1 MLRLPQF
8 KMEYPT
14 TVEDAVALLAKHGDR
29 AMFLAG
35 GTDLLPN
42 MKHGLFEPEV
52 VIGLGA
58 IEDMKGI
65 RKDKDGS
72 LHIGAM
78 TSLTEVARSQLI
90 TEAAPALAQAASVV
104 AGPQIRN
111 MGTLGGN
118 VMLDTRCQW
127 YNQSHFW
134 RKSLGYCLKKDG
146 TVCHVIEG
154 GKKCVAAASN
164 DTAPALMTLAA
175 ELHFLSPSGEV
186 ALPIEELWK
195 ADGTWNKNVGPDAL
209 LVSVHLPALS
219 GPHGGAYLKLRER
232 NAIDFPQLGI
242 AARLGFAEDGSIFE
256 AAVAATALGPRPIL
270 LQSTTKLL
278 AGTTPGESN
287 FEEALLELCAKAH
300 KQLSPLANIPGDET
314 YRKRMVPIFL
324 KRALVLAAQ
333 P

>member
-134 RKSLGYCLKKDG
+134 RKSLGYCLKKD
-146 TVCHVIEG
+146 
-154 GKKCVAAASN
+154 
-164 DTAPALMTLAA
+164 
-175 ELHFLSPSGEV
+175 
-186 ALPIEELWK
+186 
-195 ADGTWNKNVGPDAL
+195 
-209 LVSVHLPALS
+209 
-219 GPHGGAYLKLRER
+219 
-232 NAIDFPQLGI
+232 
-242 AARLGFAEDGSIFE
+242 
-256 AAVAATALGPRPIL
+256 
-270 LQSTTKLL
+270 
-278 AGTTPGESN
+278 
-287 FEEALLELCAKAH
+287 
-300 KQLSPLANIPGDET
+300 
-314 YRKRMVPIFL
+314 
-324 KRALVLAAQ
+324 
-333 P
+333 